1 MKNSSLRERTLLLV
15 EDDYDIRTMLVML
28 LDMEGYRVVRS
39 ANGREAL
46 GELLGG
52 LHPDLI
58 LLDLMMPVM
67 SGWQLLDIMERDP
80 VLAAIPVIVISGDG
94 RSAAQHVADR
104 VSCFLKKPLD
114 LDELLS
120 KIEEFALDAP
130 QPDEEAAAVHEQRS
144 IGS

>member
-1 MKNSSLRERTLLLV
+1 MKAAKDTPPKEQTLLLV
-15 EDDYDIRTMLVML
+15 EDDYDIRTMLELL

-46 GELLGG
+46 DELLRG
-52 LHPDLI
+52 LHPDVI

-80 VLAAIPVIVISGDG
+80 VLADIPVIVISGDG
-94 RSAAQHVADR
+94 RSAAQLVADR

-114 LDELLS
+114 LDELLT
-120 KIEEFALDAP
+120 KIAELALSEDAEEEDG
-130 QPDEEAAAVHEQRS
+130 E
-144 IGS
+144 GS

>member
-1 MKNSSLRERTLLLV
+1 MKDTPPREQTLLLV

-28 LDMEGYRVVRS
+28 LTMEGYRVVRS

-46 GELLGG
+46 GQLLSG
-52 LHPDLI
+52 LEPDLI

-80 VLAAIPVIVISGDG
+80 TLAAIPVIVISGDG

-104 VSCFLKKPLD
+104 VRCFLKKPLD

-120 KIEEFALDAP
+120 KIEEFALAAP
-130 QPDEEAAAVHEQRS
+130 PEGGE
-144 IGS
+144 